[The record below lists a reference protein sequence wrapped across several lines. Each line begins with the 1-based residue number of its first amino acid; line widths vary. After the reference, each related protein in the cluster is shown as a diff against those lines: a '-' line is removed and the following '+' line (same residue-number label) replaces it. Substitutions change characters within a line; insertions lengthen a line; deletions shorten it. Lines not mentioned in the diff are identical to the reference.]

1 MVNTEIRLIIFY
13 QPEVKKLYTDR
24 KNKTSGPKRVAY
36 GKFWEKAMAIH
47 SITLAWKIP

>member
-1 MVNTEIRLIIFY
+1 MSFHGLIAHFFLALNII
-13 QPEVKKLYTDR
+13 PLYGLL